1 MKTIKLHCTDNGK
14 LVDAKVVEHSEGWL
28 TVSAQ
33 PGDLRLTLKKTKA
46 DTYVGNMAGY
56 EFVYKQK

>member
-1 MKTIKLHCTDNGK
+1 MENIKLHCTDNGK
-14 LVDAKVVEHSEGWL
+14 LVDAKVVEQTDGWL
-28 TVSAQ
+28 TVTAQ